1 MEEAEILLRPEWE
14 QAMREEGNFA
24 CFSTKGRRKGKEELE
39 ERRLY
44 IMKTGFA
51 KKCVNPPYG
60 APITGYYST
69 RLTKGILDDLFVR
82 AVAFD

>member
-44 IMKTGFA
+44 IMRGPQPHPRSPRRSSAKLLNSSLGPSGFGGRV
-51 KKCVNPPYG
+51 CG
-60 APITGYYST
+60 
-69 RLTKGILDDLFVR
+69 
-82 AVAFD
+82 